1 MDALTETIA
10 REVGY
15 EWSDNS
21 TAMLLLDY
29 IEEGEAF
36 LIRYDPKADF
46 NEDKFIRGLLVEYV
60 RYALANARDDFKRN
74 YAEEILYLSHMGR
87 VKNAT
92 EETDNQ

>member
-15 EWSDNS
+15 EWSDDS

-36 LIRYDPKADF
+36 LNRYYPAADF
-46 NEDKFIRGLLVEYV
+46 EEDKFLRSLLVEYV
-60 RYALANARDDFKRN
+60 RYSLANARDDFKKN
-74 YAEEILYLSHMGR
+74 YAEEILYLSHLGR
-87 VKNAT
+87 TKNAT
-92 EETDNQ
+92 EETNNQ